1 MMIMRD
7 VIGLGVKLLRAFGE
21 ELAAMLTTSRSK
33 IGLNVHWS

>member
-7 VIGLGVKLLRAFGE
+7 AIGLGVKLLKVFGE
-21 ELAAMLTTSRSK
+21 ELAAMLTTSKSK